1 MSTDRS
7 VCRENRVD
15 PGRSSLD
22 GRLDQRA
29 DRIGTEPLH
38 EIPLVAQIVILR
50 RTLAEPSDLEIELT
64 AHGRRQMDALYVAP
78 MILNMLFELLDRV
91 TLGGHPRI
99 TELHHEP
106 RT

>member
-7 VCRENRVD
+7 WPPQNGVD

-38 EIPLVAQIVILR
+38 EILLVAQIVILR
-50 RTLAEPSDLEIELT
+50 RKRAEPGNLEIELAT
-64 AHGRRQMDALYVAP
+64 LGRRQMDALYVAP
-78 MILNMLFELLDRV
+78 MILNMLFDLLDRV
-91 TLGGHPRI
+91 TLGRHGRGS
-99 TELHHEP
+99 
-106 RT
+106 